1 VITLIENNV
10 AKVTIRWIARI
21 WGIFIIILFLIF
33 GIGEGVVE
41 SFVTPTWQEL
51 VLLFFI
57 PLTLVVGIVIAWFKE
72 VIGGIIIISS
82 VLLFNITDVL
92 LLSGNKFLDLD
103 FGWLAILG
111 LLFLL
116 CPKTKKRK
124 VQHEEITDNK
134 EVTEDNTASEE

>member
-41 SFVTPTWQEL
+41 SFVTPVWQEL

-72 VIGGIIIISS
+72 VVGGIIIISS

-124 VQHEEITDNK
+124 EQQEEITENI
-134 EVTEDNTASEE
+134 EATEDDTESEE